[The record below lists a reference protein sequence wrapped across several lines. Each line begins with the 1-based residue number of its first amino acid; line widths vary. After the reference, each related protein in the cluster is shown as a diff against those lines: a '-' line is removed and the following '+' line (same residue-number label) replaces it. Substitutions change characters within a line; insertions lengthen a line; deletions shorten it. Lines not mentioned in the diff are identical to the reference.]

1 MRKWVQSFAHAFRG
15 IREFIAIGTNAKI
28 QVLAAIAV
36 IAAGFILNFSPFEWI
51 AVIVC
56 IGAVL
61 SAEAMNTAIE
71 ELANAVSEE
80 RSERIRRVKD
90 IAAGAVLVAVLAST
104 GVAAVLLLQ
113 RL

>member
-1 MRKWVQSFAHAFRG
+1 MRKCFQSFAHAFRG
-15 IREFIAIGTNAKI
+15 IREFIAIGSNARI
-28 QVLAAIAV
+28 QLLAAV
-36 IAAGFILNFSPFEWI
+36 VVGAAGFVFGFTPTEWI
-51 AVIVC
+51 AVTLC

-71 ELANAVSEE
+71 ELANAISEE

-90 IAAGAVLVAVLAST
+90 IAAGAVLVASLASVA
-104 GVAAVLLLQ
+104 VAAILVFQ